1 MNRLSTLI
9 LVGCMAGL
17 LASCGSSVKSSTQPA
32 VHDEYAV
39 VVSPDHFTLN
49 SGDWASISA
58 TVTLSNQNSTPSA
71 LKPQPTIKFFSSD
84 PRVTISPAGEVCAG
98 QWDARYLTCKPTV
111 FPQCTLDAKGNPV
124 IDAGTGK
131 CVPNPNAGQ
140 LDLPS
145 EQLTIT
151 VVDPSHSVSGTT
163 LVTVHPRATS
173 IALSAPVGSSAKDSA
188 AEHKYSPTGCVSQ
201 GNYVQYVATP
211 DFGGVTGGKLL
222 TNDYTWTSS
231 DTNVAQVSDF
241 GFVVARAPGVANIYA
256 KLNGTISAPL
266 AFATCP
272 PSAILVGSA
281 PFTSGKLP
289 NSPPYN
295 TDDLVLNKG
304 DQKYLIATVTD
315 VNGNALTDL
324 SLDYIA
330 SNPVAASFSTV
341 TPLISKLGAST
352 SGNFSII
359 AACEPSTCNNGVEN
373 FIAPGPGPSG
383 TTAFKGS
390 DVGFGYPIYSNAIG
404 ATVQGTTSSFV
415 LVTNSDAP
423 NALHRLL
430 VYDSESMTVTQRIE
444 LANLPNSLVVAPN
457 GTKAYLGSDTGLV
470 VVDLTSY
477 QSSIQTFPIVGGL
490 STDFITGK
498 VLGVS
503 PDSRYVVVSDLK
515 STPNLLF
522 FIDTTGTKAATR
534 FVLPGISAVTFAP
547 DNSNMWVAGT
557 NGVYVYNSDTF
568 VITPSSI
575 GNGGVNALAWV
586 PDGQSY
592 VASGDQVIDYS
603 TCNDLDPQVVP
614 SANGTPL
621 DLSTTVIG
629 GVPHLIGLSS
639 TNQWLN
645 YPVSTTAQAGVTNPE
660 GNVCLSNRT
669 PPSTVRTQVVSAPIV
684 TASGLTCSSPQVS
697 FSPRLQLAF
706 ITGYPSVNGV
716 SSCGTAEPVIHGFDV
731 SGIVNGDNGN
741 SIFTLSTLNNSP
753 ITPLSGGVLSDGR
766 KLYVGSYDPTN
777 GASTLH
783 RFSIISD
790 TGATP
795 VLTEDFATNTTT
807 TGTPPTTVT
816 TVTIPASVEL
826 VPSLVA
832 VVPK

>member
-1 MNRLSTLI
+1 
-9 LVGCMAGL
+9 MAGL

-32 VHDEYAV
+32 VHDEYTV

-58 TVTLSNQNSTPSA
+58 VVDLSNQNSTPRA
-71 LKPQPTIKFFSSD
+71 LTPQPTLKFFSSD
-84 PRVTISPAGEVCAG
+84 SRVTVSPGGEVCAG
-98 QWDARYLTCKPTV
+98 QWDVRYLTCTPTV
-111 FPQCTLDAKGNPV
+111 FPQSS
-124 IDAGTGK
+124 
-131 CVPNPNAGQ
+131 PNAGK
-140 LDLPS
+140 LDLPTG
-145 EQLTIT
+145 QVTIT
-151 VVDPSHSVSGTT
+151 ALDASHSVSGTT
-163 LVTVHPRATS
+163 LVTIHPRATS
-173 IALSAPVGSSAKDSA
+173 IALSAPVGSSAEDSA
-188 AEHKYSPTGCVSQ
+188 DEHKYSPTGCVSQ

-211 DFGGVTGGKLL
+211 DFDGVAGGKVL
-222 TNDYTWTSS
+222 TNDYIWTSS

-241 GFVVARAPGVANIYA
+241 GFVIARAPGVANIYA

-324 SLDYIA
+324 SLNYIA
-330 SNPVAASFSTV
+330 SNPVAASFSAV

-352 SGNFSII
+352 SGNFSIM
-359 AACEPSTCNNGVEN
+359 AACEPSTCNNAVEN
-373 FIAPGPGPSG
+373 FIAPGPLG
-383 TTAFKGS
+383 TTTFKGS

-404 ATVQGTTSSFV
+404 ATVEGTTSSFV
-415 LVTNSDAP
+415 LVTNSADVANP
-423 NALHRLL
+423 LHRLL

-470 VVDLTSY
+470 VVDLASY

-503 PDSRYVVVSDLK
+503 PDSRYVVVSDVK
-515 STPNLLF
+515 SNPNLVF

-603 TCNDLDPQVVP
+603 TCNDQDPQVVP

-645 YPVSTTAQAGVTNPE
+645 YSVSTTAQAGVTNPE

-697 FSPRLQLAF
+697 FSARLQQAF
-706 ITGYPSVNGV
+706 VTGYPSVNGGSDCKV
-716 SSCGTAEPVIHGFDV
+716 PESVIHGFDV
-731 SGIVNGDNGN
+731 NGN

-766 KLYVGSYDPTN
+766 KLYVGSYDTTN
-777 GASTLH
+777 GTATLH
-783 RFSIISD
+783 RFSIVSD
-790 TGATP
+790 TDTNKP
-795 VLTEDFATNTTT
+795 VLTEDFATDTTTT
-807 TGTPPTTVT
+807 TGTTPKTVT